1 MDRLACLLAAK
12 RVPTYLFR
20 CKMALLSKINSVVI
34 EQPSDIRPIGIL
46 SVLWKI
52 TEKAIKQM
60 LSVHFPKFL

>member
-1 MDRLACLLAAK
+1 
-12 RVPTYLFR
+12 
-20 CKMALLSKINSVVI
+20 MALLSKINSVVI